1 MSGYQTC
8 LEKQLTKKISTKG
21 PFLPFPPSQRKEKT
35 YVLWRGVYNHDFFT
49 LPTKDM
55 KKENTKA
62 SYQRFNTK
70 WKNDFQNLVSLT
82 TPQWYVMR
90 LQFPLVPKRIL
101 ILYIWA
107 CHICPLH
114 STTLHLFYCLK
125 GEWKKKPYQQSHYP
139 HGLMVPGYQLK
150 RRT

>member
-1 MSGYQTC
+1 MFYDGEYT
-8 LEKQLTKKISTKG
+8 TMI
-21 PFLPFPPSQRKEKT
+21 
-35 YVLWRGVYNHDFFT
+35 FFT

-62 SYQRFNTK
+62 SYEKFNTK

-90 LQFPLVPKRIL
+90 LQFALVPKRIL

-114 STTLHLFYCLK
+114 SRTHGTRLAAKAKDIELK
-125 GEWKKKPYQQSHYP
+125 FLLYSDGQT
-139 HGLMVPGYQLK
+139 MVITGMKLK
-150 RRT
+150 